1 MSNRKWIGAGYYSR
15 ERAREVA
22 RELRF
27 QGHIIT
33 IRKEYG
39 SFHLLMKRE
48 D

>member
-22 RELRF
+22 SQF
-27 QGHIIT
+27 
-33 IRKEYG
+33 RKEGNTVIIKHQYG
-39 SFHLLMKRE
+39 AWQVCIKRE